1 MTGEMKNNI
10 ILVDHLVLISLRVLV
25 IVRERIIQ
33 CYKDPVPEI

>member
-25 IVRERIIQ
+25 IARERIIQ